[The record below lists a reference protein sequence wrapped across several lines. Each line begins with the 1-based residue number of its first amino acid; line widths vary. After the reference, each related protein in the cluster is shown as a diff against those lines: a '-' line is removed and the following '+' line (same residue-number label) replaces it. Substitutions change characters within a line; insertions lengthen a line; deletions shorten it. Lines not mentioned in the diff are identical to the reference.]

1 MKPLDGVIVVDFT
14 RVLAGPTCT
23 RVLVELGASVT
34 KIEPPAGDMARS
46 GWPVIDKHSGYYL
59 QLNGGKRNLC
69 IDLNW
74 PEARKIVFEL
84 CAKADV
90 IAENYRPGTM
100 ESFGLDYDAVAAINP
115 RVVYV
120 SMTGYGQNSPWS
132 GRPAFAPTVQAES
145 GATATHLAHYGKNL
159 TKPVNDSSSHADL
172 YTGLQGAIAALAG
185 LNERAQTGK
194 GTHADVSMMA
204 TMLSVNERIHG
215 QINELENAD
224 DEPWALSAPE
234 SPIFEL
240 ADGSL
245 VTIVTSPVWSTSFVR
260 FCTMMGRNDLR
271 ADQRFLTPELRR
283 KNFSDLMEEVQGW
296 IRTFRTFEELEV
308 QVSGGGG
315 LAIGKIR
322 TPIEVLDTEWAIA
335 MKPTYEVAIGEQ
347 TIRLPKGPWRFNGR
361 DTGAL
366 PLASM
371 QGADNREVLREIGI
385 DESSIDELYKLGILH
400 ELSE

>member
-1 MKPLDGVIVVDFT
+1 MKPLDGVIVLEFT

-23 RVLVELGASVT
+23 RILAELGAEVT
-34 KIEPPAGDMARS
+34 KVEPPAGDMARS
-46 GWPVIDKHSGYYL
+46 GWPTVDGHSGYYL
-59 QLNGGKRNLC
+59 QLNAGKRNLC

-84 CAKADV
+84 CAKADLIV
-90 IAENYRPGTM
+90 ENYRPGTM
-100 ESFGLDYDAVAAINP
+100 KSFGLDYEAVSAINP

-145 GATATHLAHYGKNL
+145 GATATHLTHYGKNL

-185 LNERAQTGK
+185 LNERTKTGK

-204 TMLSVNERIHG
+204 TMLSVNERLHG
-215 QINELENAD
+215 LINELENAD

-245 VTIVTSPVWSTSFVR
+245 ATIVTSPVWSTSFIR

-271 ADQRFLTPELRR
+271 GDKRFLTPELRR
-283 KNFSDLMEEVQGW
+283 KNYDHLMEEVQGW
-296 IRTFRTFEELEV
+296 IRTFRTFEELEA

-322 TPIEVLDTEWAIA
+322 TPAEALETEWAVA
-335 MKPTYEVAIGEQ
+335 MEPTYEVSVGEE

-361 DTGAL
+361 DSGAL
-366 PLASM
+366 PAAPK
-371 QGADNREVLREIGI
+371 QGADNREILQEIGI
-385 DESSIDELYKLGILH
+385 DDASVDELYRLGILQG
-400 ELSE
+400 S

>member
-23 RVLVELGASVT
+23 RILVELGASVT
-34 KIEPPAGDMARS
+34 KIEPPAGDLARA
-46 GWPVIDKHSGYYL
+46 GWPVIDKNSGYYL

-74 PEARKIVFEL
+74 PEARQIVFDL

-120 SMTGYGQNSPWS
+120 SMTGYGQDSPWS

-159 TKPVNDSSSHADL
+159 TEPVNDSSSHADL

-215 QINELENAD
+215 QINELENTD

-245 VTIVTSPVWSTSFVR
+245 VTIVTSPVWSTAFVR

-283 KNFSDLMEEVQGW
+283 KNCDDLTEEVQGW

-308 QVSGGGG
+308 QVSAGGG

-322 TPIEVLDTEWAIA
+322 TPTEALDTEWANA

-366 PLASM
+366 PLAST

-385 DESSIDELYKLGILH
+385 DESFIDELYKRGILH

>member
-1 MKPLDGVIVVDFT
+1 MKPLDGVIVLDFT

-23 RVLVELGASVT
+23 RILAELVAEVT
-34 KIEPPAGDMARS
+34 KVEPPAGDMARS
-46 GWPVIDKHSGYYL
+46 GWPIVDGHSGYYL
-59 QLNGGKRNLC
+59 QLNAGKRNLC

-84 CAKADV
+84 CAKADLIV
-90 IAENYRPGTM
+90 ENYRPGTM
-100 ESFGLDYDAVAAINP
+100 KSFGLDYEAVSAINP

-145 GATATHLAHYGKNL
+145 GATAPHLTHYGKNL
-159 TKPVNDSSSHADL
+159 TKPVHASASPADL

-185 LNERAQTGK
+185 LNERTKTGK

-204 TMLSVNERIHG
+204 TMLSVNERLHG
-215 QINELENAD
+215 LINELENAD

-245 VTIVTSPVWSTSFVR
+245 ATIVTSPVWSTSFIR

-271 ADQRFLTPELRR
+271 GDKRFLTPELRR
-283 KNFSDLMEEVQGW
+283 KNYDHLMEEVQGW
-296 IRTFRTFEELEV
+296 IRTFRTFEELEA

-322 TPIEVLDTEWAIA
+322 TPAEALETEWAAAIE
-335 MKPTYEVAIGEQ
+335 PTYEVSVGEE

-361 DTGAL
+361 DSGAL
-366 PLASM
+366 PAAPK
-371 QGADNREVLREIGI
+371 QGADNREILQEIGI
-385 DESSIDELYKLGILH
+385 DDASVDELYRLGILQG
-400 ELSE
+400 S

>member
-1 MKPLDGVIVVDFT
+1 MKPLDGVIVLDFT

-23 RVLVELGASVT
+23 RILVELGAAVT
-34 KIEPPAGDMARS
+34 KVEPPAGDMARS
-46 GWPVIDKHSGYYL
+46 GWPIVDGHSGYYL
-59 QLNGGKRNLC
+59 QLNAGKRNLC

-74 PEARKIVFEL
+74 PEARKIVFKL
-84 CAKADV
+84 CAKADLIV
-90 IAENYRPGTM
+90 ENYRPGTM
-100 ESFGLDYDAVAAINP
+100 KSFGLDYEAVSSINS

-145 GATATHLAHYGKNL
+145 GATATHLTHYGKNL

-185 LNERAQTGK
+185 LNERTKTGK

-204 TMLSVNERIHG
+204 TMLSVNERLHG
-215 QINELENAD
+215 LINELENVD

-240 ADGSL
+240 ADGTL
-245 VTIVTSPVWSTSFVR
+245 ATIVTSPVWSTSFIR

-271 ADQRFLTPELRR
+271 GDKRFLTPELRR
-283 KNFSDLMEEVQGW
+283 KNYDHLMEEVQGW
-296 IRTFRTFEELEV
+296 IRTFRTFEELEA

-322 TPIEVLDTEWAIA
+322 TPAEALETEWAVA
-335 MKPTYEVAIGEQ
+335 MEPTYEVSVGEE

-361 DTGAL
+361 ASGAL
-366 PLASM
+366 PAAPK
-371 QGADNREVLREIGI
+371 QGADNREILQEIGI
-385 DESSIDELYKLGILH
+385 DDASVDELYRLGILQG
-400 ELSE
+400 S

>member
-1 MKPLDGVIVVDFT
+1 MNPLDGVIVLDFT

-23 RVLVELGASVT
+23 RILAELGAEVT
-34 KIEPPAGDMARS
+34 KVEPPAGDMARS
-46 GWPVIDKHSGYYL
+46 GWPIVDGHSGYYL
-59 QLNGGKRNLC
+59 QLNAGKRNLC

-84 CAKADV
+84 CAKADLIV
-90 IAENYRPGTM
+90 ENYRPGTM
-100 ESFGLDYDAVAAINP
+100 KSFGLDYEAVSAINP

-145 GATATHLAHYGKNL
+145 GATATHLTHYGKNL

-185 LNERAQTGK
+185 LNERTKTGK

-204 TMLSVNERIHG
+204 TMLSVNERLHG
-215 QINELENAD
+215 LINELENAD

-245 VTIVTSPVWSTSFVR
+245 ATIVTSPVWSTSFIR

-271 ADQRFLTPELRR
+271 GDKRFLTPELRR
-283 KNFSDLMEEVQGW
+283 KNYDHLMEEVQGW
-296 IRTFRTFEELEV
+296 IRTFRTFEELEA

-322 TPIEVLDTEWAIA
+322 TPAEALETEWAVA
-335 MKPTYEVAIGEQ
+335 MEPTYEVSVGEE

-361 DTGAL
+361 DSGAL
-366 PLASM
+366 PAAPK
-371 QGADNREVLREIGI
+371 QGADNREILQEIGI
-385 DESSIDELYKLGILH
+385 DGASVDELYRLGILQG
-400 ELSE
+400 S

>member
-1 MKPLDGVIVVDFT
+1 MKPLDGVIVLDFT

-23 RVLVELGASVT
+23 RILVELGAAVT
-34 KIEPPAGDMARS
+34 KVEPPAGDMARS
-46 GWPVIDKHSGYYL
+46 GWPIVDGHSGYYL
-59 QLNGGKRNLC
+59 QLNAGKRNLC

-84 CAKADV
+84 CAKADLIV
-90 IAENYRPGTM
+90 ENYRPGTM
-100 ESFGLDYDAVAAINP
+100 KSFGLDYEAVSSINS

-145 GATATHLAHYGKNL
+145 GATATHLTHYGKNL

-185 LNERAQTGK
+185 LNERTKTGK

-204 TMLSVNERIHG
+204 TMLSVNERLHG
-215 QINELENAD
+215 LINELENVD

-240 ADGSL
+240 ADGTL
-245 VTIVTSPVWSTSFVR
+245 ATIVTSPVWSTSFIR

-271 ADQRFLTPELRR
+271 GDKRFLTPELRR
-283 KNFSDLMEEVQGW
+283 KNYDHLMEEVQGW
-296 IRTFRTFEELEV
+296 IRTFRTFEELEA

-322 TPIEVLDTEWAIA
+322 TPAEALETEWAVA
-335 MKPTYEVAIGEQ
+335 MEPTYEVSVGEE

-361 DTGAL
+361 DSGAL
-366 PLASM
+366 PAAPK
-371 QGADNREVLREIGI
+371 QGADNREILQEIGI
-385 DESSIDELYKLGILH
+385 DDASVDELYRLGILQG
-400 ELSE
+400 S

>member
-1 MKPLDGVIVVDFT
+1 MKPLDGVIVLDFT

-23 RVLVELGASVT
+23 RILAELGAEVT
-34 KIEPPAGDMARS
+34 KVEPPAGDMARS
-46 GWPVIDKHSGYYL
+46 GWPIVDGHSGYYL
-59 QLNGGKRNLC
+59 QLNAGKRNLC

-84 CAKADV
+84 CAKADLIV
-90 IAENYRPGTM
+90 ENYRPGTM
-100 ESFGLDYDAVAAINP
+100 KSFGLDYEAVSAINP

-145 GATATHLAHYGKNL
+145 GATATHLTHYGKNL

-185 LNERAQTGK
+185 LNERTKTGK

-204 TMLSVNERIHG
+204 TMLSVNERLHG
-215 QINELENAD
+215 LINELENAD

-245 VTIVTSPVWSTSFVR
+245 ATIVTSPVWSTSFIR

-271 ADQRFLTPELRR
+271 GDKRFLTPELRR
-283 KNFSDLMEEVQGW
+283 KNYDHLMEEVQGW
-296 IRTFRTFEELEV
+296 IRTFRTFEELEA
-308 QVSGGGG
+308 QVSGGDG

-322 TPIEVLDTEWAIA
+322 TPAEALETEWAVA
-335 MKPTYEVAIGEQ
+335 MEPTYEVSVGEE

-361 DTGAL
+361 DSGAL
-366 PLASM
+366 PAAPK
-371 QGADNREVLREIGI
+371 QGADNREILQEIGI
-385 DESSIDELYKLGILH
+385 DDASVDELYRLGILQG
-400 ELSE
+400 S

>member
-1 MKPLDGVIVVDFT
+1 MKPLDGVIVLDFT

-23 RVLVELGASVT
+23 RILAELGAEVT
-34 KIEPPAGDMARS
+34 KVEPPAGDMARS
-46 GWPVIDKHSGYYL
+46 GWPIVDGHSGYYL
-59 QLNGGKRNLC
+59 QLNAGKRNLC

-84 CAKADV
+84 CAKADLIV
-90 IAENYRPGTM
+90 ENYRPGTM
-100 ESFGLDYDAVAAINP
+100 KSFGLDYEAVSAINP

-145 GATATHLAHYGKNL
+145 GATATHLTHYGKNL

-185 LNERAQTGK
+185 LNERTKTGK

-204 TMLSVNERIHG
+204 TMLSVNERLHG
-215 QINELENAD
+215 LINELENAD

-245 VTIVTSPVWSTSFVR
+245 ATIVTSPVWSTSFIR

-271 ADQRFLTPELRR
+271 GDKRFLTPELRR
-283 KNFSDLMEEVQGW
+283 KNYDHLMEEVQGW
-296 IRTFRTFEELEV
+296 IRTFRTFEELEA

-322 TPIEVLDTEWAIA
+322 TPARRW
-335 MKPTYEVAIGEQ
+335 K
-347 TIRLPKGPWRFNGR
+347 RNGR
-361 DTGAL
+361 LQWNPPMKLVLGKKQFAYQKVLGVLMAEIPGHCLLLLSKVPITVKYCKKL
-366 PLASM
+366 VSMMRPLM
-371 QGADNREVLREIGI
+371 NFIG
-385 DESSIDELYKLGILH
+385 
-400 ELSE
+400 

>member
-34 KIEPPAGDMARS
+34 KIEPPAGDMARA

-84 CAKADV
+84 CTKADV
-90 IAENYRPGTM
+90 IVENYRPGTM
-100 ESFGLDYDAVAAINP
+100 ESFGLDYKAVAAINP
-115 RVVYV
+115 LVVYV
-120 SMTGYGQNSPWS
+120 SMTGYGQDSPWS

-159 TKPVNDSSSHADL
+159 IKPVNDSSSHADL

-283 KNFSDLMEEVQGW
+283 KNFVDLMEEVQGW

-322 TPIEVLDTEWAIA
+322 TPTEVLDTEWAIA
-335 MKPTYEVAIGEQ
+335 MKPTYEVVIGEQ

-366 PLASM
+366 PLAST

-385 DESSIDELYKLGILH
+385 SESSIDELYKLGILH

>member
-1 MKPLDGVIVVDFT
+1 MKPLDGVIVLDFT

-23 RVLVELGASVT
+23 RILAELGAKVT
-34 KIEPPAGDMARS
+34 KVEPPAGDMARS
-46 GWPVIDKHSGYYL
+46 GWPIVDGHSGYYL
-59 QLNGGKRNLC
+59 QLNAGKRNLC

-84 CAKADV
+84 CAKADLIV
-90 IAENYRPGTM
+90 ENYRPGTM
-100 ESFGLDYDAVAAINP
+100 KSFGLDYQAVSALNP

-145 GATATHLAHYGKNL
+145 GATATHLTNYGKNL

-185 LNERAQTGK
+185 LNERTKTGK

-204 TMLSVNERIHG
+204 TMLSVNERLHG
-215 QINELENAD
+215 LINELENAD
-224 DEPWALSAPE
+224 DEPWALSAP
-234 SPIFEL
+234 L

-245 VTIVTSPVWSTSFVR
+245 ATIVTSPVWSTSFIR

-271 ADQRFLTPELRR
+271 GDKRFLTPELRR
-283 KNFSDLMEEVQGW
+283 KNYDHLMEEVQGW
-296 IRTFRTFEELEV
+296 IRTFRTFEELEA

-322 TPIEVLDTEWAIA
+322 TPAEALETEWAVA
-335 MKPTYEVAIGEQ
+335 MEPTYEVSVGEE

-361 DTGAL
+361 DSGAL
-366 PLASM
+366 PAAPK
-371 QGADNREVLREIGI
+371 QGADNREILQEIGI
-385 DESSIDELYKLGILH
+385 GDASIDELYRLGILQG
-400 ELSE
+400 S

>member
-1 MKPLDGVIVVDFT
+1 MKPLDGVIVLDFT

-23 RVLVELGASVT
+23 RILAELGAEVT
-34 KIEPPAGDMARS
+34 KVEPPAGDMARS
-46 GWPVIDKHSGYYL
+46 GWPIVDGHSGYYL
-59 QLNGGKRNLC
+59 QLNAGKRNLC

-84 CAKADV
+84 CAKADLIV
-90 IAENYRPGTM
+90 ENYRPGTM
-100 ESFGLDYDAVAAINP
+100 KSFGLDYEAVSAINP

-145 GATATHLAHYGKNL
+145 GATATHLTHYGKNL

-185 LNERAQTGK
+185 LNERTKTGK

-204 TMLSVNERIHG
+204 TMLSVNERLHG
-215 QINELENAD
+215 LINELENAD

-245 VTIVTSPVWSTSFVR
+245 ATIVTSPVWSTSFIR

-271 ADQRFLTPELRR
+271 GDKRFLTPELRR
-283 KNFSDLMEEVQGW
+283 KNYDLLMDEVQGW
-296 IRTFRTFEELEV
+296 IPTFRTFEEQEA
-308 QVSGGGG
+308 QVTGGGG

-322 TPIEVLDTEWAIA
+322 TPAEALETEWAVA
-335 MKPTYEVAIGEQ
+335 MEPTYEVSVGEE

-361 DTGAL
+361 DSGAL
-366 PLASM
+366 PAAPK
-371 QGADNREVLREIGI
+371 QGADNREILREIGI
-385 DESSIDELYKLGILH
+385 DDASVDELYKLGILQG
-400 ELSE
+400 S

>member
-1 MKPLDGVIVVDFT
+1 MKPLDGVIVLDFT

-23 RVLVELGASVT
+23 RILAELGAEVT
-34 KIEPPAGDMARS
+34 KVEPPAGDMARS
-46 GWPVIDKHSGYYL
+46 GWPIVDGHSGYYL
-59 QLNGGKRNLC
+59 QLNAGKRNLC

-84 CAKADV
+84 CAKADLIV
-90 IAENYRPGTM
+90 ENYRPGTM
-100 ESFGLDYDAVAAINP
+100 KSFGLDYEAVSAINP

-145 GATATHLAHYGKNL
+145 GATATHLTHYGQNL

-185 LNERAQTGK
+185 LNERTKTGK

-204 TMLSVNERIHG
+204 TMLSVNERLHG
-215 QINELENAD
+215 LINELENAD

-245 VTIVTSPVWSTSFVR
+245 ATIVTSPVWSTSFIR

-271 ADQRFLTPELRR
+271 GDKRFLTPELRR
-283 KNFSDLMEEVQGW
+283 KNYDHLMEEVQGW
-296 IRTFRTFEELEV
+296 IRTFRTFEELEA

-322 TPIEVLDTEWAIA
+322 TPAEALETEWAVA
-335 MKPTYEVAIGEQ
+335 MEPTYEVSVGEE

-361 DTGAL
+361 DSGAL
-366 PLASM
+366 PAAPK
-371 QGADNREVLREIGI
+371 QGADNRE
-385 DESSIDELYKLGILH
+385 ILQ
-400 ELSE
+400 